1 MEEVLKILKLEVGI
15 ILIKYLEY
23 FEELS
28 DNIYFSISSQAKS
41 KEDKEKETKD
51 QSPDTSSLPP
61 SEKSSDS

>member
-28 DNIYFSISSQAKS
+28 DDIYFSISDQAKS

-51 QSPDTSSLPP
+51 
-61 SEKSSDS
+61 

>member
-28 DNIYFSISSQAKS
+28 DDNRYIFWISSQAKS

-51 QSPDTSSLPP
+51 
-61 SEKSSDS
+61 